1 MRIYA
6 WEKMERIKD
15 LLEKNAELVVLIVI
29 QIELKGHNCE
39 SDVLNGGSFE
49 FTSLVPLRNKLKKA
63 NKND

>member
-1 MRIYA
+1 
-6 WEKMERIKD
+6 MERIKD
-15 LLEKNAELVVLIVI
+15 SFKKNVEFVLIVI

>member
-1 MRIYA
+1 ML
-6 WEKMERIKD
+6 ERKWKE
-15 LLEKNAELVVLIVI
+15 LRTLFKKNVEFVLIVI